1 MKFCYWRGLIIMD
14 FLGFQE
20 FLEDGLRECE
30 RFSELFS

>member
-1 MKFCYWRGLIIMD
+1 MKFCYWCGVIFMD

-30 RFSELFS
+30 RFPDLLT